1 MILPNHLDMSYGVM
15 EEIRGEYLMDFKET
29 TIGDLLKA
37 NKNNLIKSLA
47 TI

>member
-15 EEIRGEYLMDFKET
+15 EEIRGKYLMDFKET
-29 TIGDLLKA
+29 SIGDLFKD

-47 TI
+47 AI